1 MTEEQQKTVMHTRK
15 KKKKKGLKVG
25 TLVIHQLDEENEI
38 DEDIKFEFK
47 GKKGVAPWPIC
58 GEDISDKQDN
68 DCLEVEI
75 EDDENE
81 SGIWGHIHYDKK
93 AGFYILATEEGA
105 KSENGLKILMKS
117 R

>member
-1 MTEEQQKTVMHTRK
+1 
-15 KKKKKGLKVG
+15 
-25 TLVIHQLDEENEI
+25 
-38 DEDIKFEFK
+38 
-47 GKKGVAPWPIC
+47 
-58 GEDISDKQDN
+58 
-68 DCLEVEI
+68 LEVEI